1 MRCNRVSTAGGIPA
15 ADMHG
20 QRMEVLKA
28 HPNTQAM
35 LDAWQ
40 RLTEGENAAEGPT
53 TDEYPGLVNG
63 LFLVNHVADR
73 DFAFRRVGATLDRL
87 FGRQLVEHDFLS
99 IWNDVDRRLVA
110 AGLSMAV
117 KDRGPTIIHAR
128 GETLTGKR
136 LDLEF
141 ALAPLLTSVEGMRR
155 FLGLCQAI
163 TPEEALGGRPLCRL
177 QVLAI
182 FPPAPVMRPAISI
195 VSSR

>member
-1 MRCNRVSTAGGIPA
+1 
-15 ADMHG
+15 
-20 QRMEVLKA
+20 MEVLKA

-40 RLTEGENAAEGPT
+40 RLTAGETSSDGPT
-53 TDEYPGLVNG
+53 TDAYPGLVNN
-63 LFLVNHVADR
+63 LFLLNHVAER

-87 FGRQLVEHDFLS
+87 FGRQLAEHDFLS
-99 IWNDVDRRLVA
+99 IWNDSDRGLVA

-117 KDRGPTIIHAR
+117 KDSGPAVIHAR
-128 GETLTGKR
+128 GETLAGKR

-141 ALAPLLTSVEGMRR
+141 ALAPLLGGATATRR

-163 TPEEALGGRPLCRL
+163 TPEEILGGRPLRRL

-182 FPPAPVMRPAISI
+182 FPPAPVMRPAIRI
-195 VSSR
+195 VASR